1 MTLDRRRADEA
12 REKAKAARV
21 LRSRGYAQEDDPKAV
36 GKHYSTHGSDCSCMF
51 CGNPRKFFDEKTLAE
66 RKQEIEDVDE

>member
-21 LRSRGYAQEDDPKAV
+21 LKSRGYGQETSPKAV
-36 GKHYSTHGSDCSCMF
+36 GKHYSTHGSDCSCVF
-51 CGNPRKFFDEKTLAE
+51 CGNPRKYFGEKTIAE
-66 RKQEIEDVDE
+66 QKKEIKEME

>member
-21 LRSRGYAQEDDPKAV
+21 LRSRGVDPEASPKAV

-51 CGNPRKFFDEKTLAE
+51 CGNPRKFFGEKTIAE
-66 RKQEIEDVDE
+66 QIEDSKHLDD

>member
-21 LRSRGYAQEDDPKAV
+21 LRSRGMDPEAHHKAV
-36 GKHYSTHGSDCSCMF
+36 GKHYTTHGSDCSCMF
-51 CGNPRKFFDEKTLAE
+51 CGNPRKFFDEKTIAE
-66 RKQEIEDVDE
+66 RIQDSKSFED

>member
-21 LRSRGYAQEDDPKAV
+21 LRSRGYGQEASPKAV
-36 GKHYSTHGSDCSCMF
+36 GKHYSTHGSDCSCIF
-51 CGNPRKFFDEKTLAE
+51 CGNPRKYFGEKTISE
-66 RKQEIEDVDE
+66 QIEDSKSFDD

>member
-21 LRSRGYAQEDDPKAV
+21 LRSRGMDPEANPKAV
-36 GKHYSTHGSDCSCMF
+36 GKHYTTHGSDCSCMF
-51 CGNPRKFFDEKTLAE
+51 CGNPRKFFDEKTIAE
-66 RKQEIEDVDE
+66 RIQDSKHLDD